1 MYLLHENK
9 WKSAAV
15 ILALSISVKLL
26 PLLLLPLF
34 FQKLDGKKAIA
45 FYSIVIV
52 TNIILFLPF
61 LSTEL
66 IQNYSETIA
75 LWFYQF

>member
-9 WKSAAV
+9 WKSAAAV

-34 FQKLDGKKAIA
+34 FQKLGWKKQ
-45 FYSIVIV
+45 S
-52 TNIILFLPF
+52 
-61 LSTEL
+61 LSTVL
-66 IQNYSETIA
+66 
-75 LWFYQF
+75 LL

>member
-34 FQKLDGKKAIA
+34 FQKLDGKRQ
-45 FYSIVIV
+45 S
-52 TNIILFLPF
+52 
-61 LSTEL
+61 LSTVL
-66 IQNYSETIA
+66 
-75 LWFYQF
+75 L